1 MTISGVLRQSICPTL
16 KRARQHLETTRF
28 ENPQPK
34 PNATEEEQ
42 LQFFRSSTVTYEADH
57 ASIERCLTN
66 LRNKQNEWHNFLMQ
80 LEQDE
85 KKTESEI
92 LQKFEEDKHLS
103 ETIEELED
111 LSLKGK
117 KCISL
122 WQAAT
127 QRLEEKLNH
136 GRQPTTNSTATDYSN
151 DTKPE
156 FHMPRIHLPKF
167 RGSTDDW
174 KYFEDMVKEF
184 LLENTSLSDTVKMQY
199 LTNSL
204 QGEARRLIIPRFS
217 CTGTNLKNAW
227 KLLKQK
233 YGNEYTQK
241 QRLVDKI
248 ITMRKPDSNS
258 SSIIRFITDIESIL
272 MQMETLGMD
281 TNTIEIITAIEKA
294 LPDRIRRQVAKEKL
308 KSNEWSTSQM
318 RQVLQEIQSLEQ
330 ELMIAFRRS
339 PNWKVQLSPSSKP
352 SVPLRSPT

>member
-80 LEQDE
+80 LEKDE
-85 KKTESEI
+85 KRTESEI

-184 LLENTSLSDTVKMQY
+184 LLQNTSLSDTVKMQY

-204 QGEARRLIIPRFS
+204 EGEARRLIIPRFS
-217 CTGTNLKNAW
+217 CTGTNLNNAW

-294 LPDRIRRQVAKEKL
+294 LPDRIRRQQTHRNLNSSEK
-308 KSNEWSTSQM
+308 KRGESVVSAPVFGKGTE
-318 RQVLQEIQSLEQ
+318 
-330 ELMIAFRRS
+330 RS
-339 PNWKVQLSPSSKP
+339 D
-352 SVPLRSPT
+352 LRKRVR